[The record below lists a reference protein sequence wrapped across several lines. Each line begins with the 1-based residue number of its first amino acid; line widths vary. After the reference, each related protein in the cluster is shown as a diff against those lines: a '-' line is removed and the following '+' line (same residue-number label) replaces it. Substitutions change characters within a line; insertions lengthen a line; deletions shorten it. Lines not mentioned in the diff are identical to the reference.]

1 LKEMV
6 DEIQLTEEIDIVKW
20 NIGMSK
26 NSEWKIC
33 ICSSEQRGVALEI
46 LLEDQDLYET

>member
-1 LKEMV
+1 MQQWNALKEMV

-26 NSEWKIC
+26 NSE
-33 ICSSEQRGVALEI
+33 
-46 LLEDQDLYET
+46 